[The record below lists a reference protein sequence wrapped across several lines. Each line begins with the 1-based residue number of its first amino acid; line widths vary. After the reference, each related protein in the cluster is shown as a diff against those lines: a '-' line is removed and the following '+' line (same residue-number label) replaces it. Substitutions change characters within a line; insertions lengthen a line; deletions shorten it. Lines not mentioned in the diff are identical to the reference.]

1 MAESKIISWESPSNI
16 ALVKYWGKKD
26 NQIPCNA
33 SISFTLSNCKTTT
46 EVYFIPKEESA
57 ISFDIYFEGEK
68 NEAFRP
74 KIESFLSKIVNE
86 LPFLN
91 TTHLDIHSSN
101 SFPHSSGIASS
112 ASSMSALA
120 LCLLSYE
127 NNTYDDAF
135 YQKASLLSRLGS
147 GSACRSLY
155 GGLVSWGNHHDL
167 SNSSD
172 EFGSPFMEANEVF
185 TDFNDII
192 LIVESGKK
200 SVSSTQGHQLMHQ
213 HPFAEQRFIQ
223 ANENISKIKEILKNG
238 SLTEFCELVELEALS
253 LHAMMMTSSP
263 SFILMKPN
271 TLNII
276 EKIRAFREQ
285 KNIPVCFTLDAGAN
299 VHLLFPNTYQQAV
312 EEFVKEELVAY
323 CEKQQYI
330 CDKVGQGPKL
340 LRNEVRR

>member
-16 ALVKYWGKKD
+16 ALVKYWGKKE

-46 EVYFIPKEESA
+46 EVHFIPKEEKGV
-57 ISFDIYFEGEK
+57 SFNIYFEGKE

-74 KIESFLSKIVNE
+74 KIESFLNKIVNE
-86 LPFLN
+86 LPYLN

-112 ASSMSALA
+112 ASSMGALA

-127 NNTYDDAF
+127 NNSHDESF
-135 YQKASLLSRLGS
+135 YQNASILSRLGS
-147 GSACRSLY
+147 GSACRSVY
-155 GGLVSWGNHHDL
+155 GGLVSWGKHHDL

-172 EFGSPFMEANEVF
+172 EFGTPFMEANKVF
-185 TDFNDII
+185 SDFNDII

-213 HPFAEQRFIQ
+213 HPFAAQRFIQ
-223 ANENISKIKEILKNG
+223 ANENISRIKDILKNG
-238 SLTEFCELVELEALS
+238 DLTKFCELVELEALS

-271 TLNII
+271 TLQII

-285 KNIPVCFTLDAGAN
+285 KDIPICFTLDAGAN
-299 VHLLFPNTYQQAV
+299 VHLLFPNTYQQEV

-340 LRNEVRR
+340 LRDEVRR

>member
-1 MAESKIISWESPSNI
+1 VAESKIISWESPSNI

-26 NQIPCNA
+26 KQIPCNA

-46 EVYFIPKEESA
+46 EVHFIPKEESG

-127 NNTYDDAF
+127 NNTYDEVF
-135 YQKASLLSRLGS
+135 YQKASILSRLGS

-167 SNSSD
+167 ANSSD
-172 EFGSPFMEANEVF
+172 EFGTPFTEANEVF

-213 HPFAEQRFIQ
+213 HPFAEKRFIQ
-223 ANENISKIKEILKNG
+223 ANENISKIKEILKNA
-238 SLTEFCELVELEALS
+238 SLIEFCELVELEALS
-253 LHAMMMTSSP
+253 LHAMMMTSSH

-276 EKIRAFREQ
+276 EKIRVFREQ

-299 VHLLFPNTYQQAV
+299 VHLLFPNTYQQEV
-312 EEFVKEELVAY
+312 EEFVKEDLVAY